1 MPSQVSVLESVAW
14 PDNDLIMAC
23 MGAGQSHDGYFEFSR
38 SGQVKHVLGTA
49 KLVSEKGVTIKDGTV
64 IPADMVVF
72 CGGCEYQG
80 SPPFLAD
87 LKLGQYSIQSLHGAI
102 YKAPRY
108 NSRGGWMPLSS
119 PSPLTLQGLPN
130 GTDGLVRGD
139 YSHLTY

>member
-1 MPSQVSVLESVAW
+1 
-14 PDNDLIMAC
+14 MAC

-49 KLVSEKGVTIKDGTV
+49 KLVSEKGVTTKDGTV

-87 LKLGQYSIQSLHGAI
+87 LKLGKYSINPYMAL
-102 YKAPRY
+102 YVK
-108 NSRGGWMPLSS
+108 
-119 PSPLTLQGLPN
+119 
-130 GTDGLVRGD
+130 
-139 YSHLTY
+139 